1 MSEKRQTSSAENFS
15 LNCMKGIACISVV
28 ILHCTFPGVVGK
40 ILYGWAR
47 FAVPFFFAV
56 SGYYAYCENED
67 VLKSK
72 LNRKVKH
79 IGKYF
84 FATEGIYFIWH
95 IIYSIIV
102 DKSLNGAFEWLQAS
116 FTYKNIVN
124 TILFQKTIIGDVS
137 WFLLAL
143 LLCYC
148 ITFFI
153 GKRNLWKK
161 SCVLILVLFGMNL
174 FIADVVP
181 IVFKINVQWYWI
193 SNFYLL
199 GFPSYVL
206 GYWIRI
212 NEDKLKAVDLK
223 YYLYALPLAMML
235 NLIERFITSG
245 SQFFITNIP
254 FVVACIVICL
264 KCPKYNGGGAAVLR
278 YIGKN
283 LSFGVYIFH
292 PIIRDILRLVGMCFA
307 ISNLKIWS
315 WTLPILTIMVTL
327 ICTEIE
333 YKIRKSAMTGL
344 RK

>member
-1 MSEKRQTSSAENFS
+1 MSDKERETSSTENFS

-28 ILHCTFPGVVGK
+28 ILHCTFPGIVGK

-56 SGYYAYCENED
+56 SGYYAYCENEAI
-67 VLKSK
+67 LKSQ

-84 FATEGIYFIWH
+84 LTTEVIYFIWH

-102 DKSLNGAFEWLQAS
+102 TKSLNGAFEWLRSS
-116 FTYKNIVN
+116 FTCGNVMN

-148 ITFFI
+148 VTFFI

-161 SCVLILVLFGMNL
+161 SCVLILILFGINL
-174 FIADVVP
+174 FIADIVP
-181 IVFKINVQWYWI
+181 IVFRINVQWYWI

-212 NEDKLKAVDLK
+212 NEDKLKKVDIK
-223 YYLYALPLAMML
+223 YYLYALPFAMML

-254 FVVACIVICL
+254 FVVACIMICL
-264 KCPKYNGGGAAVLR
+264 KSPKYRGGTATLR

-292 PIIRDILRLVGMCFA
+292 PIIRDILKLLGMHFA
-307 ISNLKIWS
+307 ASDFYVWS
-315 WTLPILTIMVTL
+315 WILPILTIIITL
-327 ICTEIE
+327 ICTEIGF
-333 YKIRKSAMTGL
+333 KIGKGTIAGSKA
-344 RK
+344 